1 MGLDWVQSVTVVSVL
16 GSIRETLGVVQL
28 IAGTLDKLLVL
39 VGFGTLFSTVVM
51 GGFVTW
57 LVLILPGQSIYSQ

>member
-16 GSIRETLGVVQL
+16 GSIRETLGLVQL

-39 VGFGTLFSTVVM
+39 AVFGTLFSTVVM
-51 GGFVTW
+51 GGCVTW
-57 LVLILPGQSIYSQ
+57 LVLILPG

>member
-16 GSIRETLGVVQL
+16 GSIRKTLGVVQL

-39 VGFGTLFSTVVM
+39 IVFGTLFPTVVM
-51 GGFVTW
+51 GGCVTW
-57 LVLILPGQSIYSQ
+57 LVLI